1 MFPSRSAYLALPLSL
16 LVLQSCDGVKSPED
30 LSETAAALREAEE
43 LDSIDFTRKPCE
55 TAFAYSTEGARCF
68 REIFGTPRW
77 GWSIGP
83 LAEGTRTFD
92 LYAGAGQCDLG
103 KGTKVGT
110 ASVEIEGGLARVA
123 LTAAQGYSFAE
134 SHLYLGS
141 TPLPRHAKGGYT
153 VAPGRFPYAHDLNQA
168 TYDSYEVTGVPSAA
182 NMVLHVVSCGEG
194 GRSSRQP
201 RRSLHP
207 PRSIPWRPRRN
218 RSLFPSPTENPRH
231 RANPW
236 RRETGRSAS
245 DHPPE
250 STWDFRAA

>member
-1 MFPSRSAYLALPLSL
+1 MFPSRSAYLALLLSL

-168 TYDSYEVTGVPSAA
+168 TYDSYEVAGVPSAA

-194 GRSSRQP
+194 GQVV
-201 RRSLHP
+201 P
-207 PRSIPWRPRRN
+207 PA
-218 RSLFPSPTENPRH
+218 TEI
-231 RANPW
+231 A
-236 RRETGRSAS
+236 
-245 DHPPE
+245 PP
-250 STWDFRAA
+250 AAIDTLAPPKKQVVVPEPD